1 MHLHK
6 GLKLKKVVINNGRIK
21 AYADDGTEI
30 KITRAERHTLS
41 NYNSSTYFD
50 QIRKMFSHPDCI
62 HSDFELIVD
71 GNKIE
76 LED

>member
-21 AYADDGTEI
+21 AYADDDTEI

-41 NYNSSTYFD
+41 NYHSNTYFD

-62 HSDFELIVD
+62 HSNFELIVD
-71 GNKIE
+71 GEKVKIV
-76 LED
+76 D